1 MGAEG
6 ISSKFSGH
14 ACILFLLLSLSM
26 AHWSA
31 LLCAVVLLCLGV
43 SGFQDSIGHVCVQH
57 MGPSELQWTVMKG
70 NTSVGSVQW
79 NRGFGQARCQNLTQS
94 KALNDGDELVV
105 EFKALNKARWNS
117 IVVSIPTVYGSSSPL
132 WATIACYGSLEWQSC
147 NVIDDGLLGA
157 GLPVPPVLNDTC
169 SMSVIDRV
177 ACGQSNITQ
186 HACMSMGC
194 CWQQLEQNPANA
206 PWCFHKGP
214 SGGGPAPP
222 NKPLPFGPA
231 DCFVTHPAFGVSELI
246 LQKDITYGAAVNPY
260 FLGLDKTEILKLDIL
275 SPPQRDLRQLRP
287 AMVFIH
293 GGSFAGGDKS
303 GDQDFRHMV
312 ATHGYVVFSINYRMI
327 TGGLVP
333 AVWDLLRIKPAQIA
347 AEDARAAV
355 RYVKK
360 HAVELRVDPNRI
372 IVAGESAGAISAN
385 FYGFTKG
392 YTDGASGN
400 AGYDS
405 SINAVLSVSGS
416 MRDLAFC
423 ASVGSAPKYQPRLCA
438 VSSPPGRDLTQELN
452 KGDIPVIDLHGT
464 SDIIIPY
471 VAGREMINRA
481 NEVGVQ
487 SLLLTIPQAGHVPWG
502 NILDANE
509 TYLIQSLRF
518 ISGSLNLAEAECP
531 LREITTIV

>member
-1 MGAEG
+1 
-6 ISSKFSGH
+6 
-14 ACILFLLLSLSM
+14 M

-31 LLCAVVLLCLGV
+31 LLCAGLLLCQGV
-43 SGFQDSIGHVCVQH
+43 LGFQDTIGHVCVQH
-57 MGPSELQWTVMKG
+57 MGSSELQWAVMKG
-70 NTSVGSVQW
+70 KTSIGSTQL

-94 KALNDGDELVV
+94 KALKDGDQLAI
-105 EFKALNKARWNS
+105 EFNVLSKIGWNS
-117 IVVSIPTVYGSSSPL
+117 MSVSIPLVYGSSSPL
-132 WATIACYGSLEWQSC
+132 WVTIVCHGSLEWHSC
-147 NVIDDGLLGA
+147 NVTDEGLFGA
-157 GLPVPPVLNDTC
+157 DLPGPRVLQDTC

-177 ACGQSNITQ
+177 ACGQSNMTQ
-186 HACMSMGC
+186 HACESMGC
-194 CWQQLEQNPANA
+194 CWQQLKQNPTNA

-214 SGGGPAPP
+214 SGGRPAPP

-231 DCFVTHPAFGVSELI
+231 DCFVTHPAFDVSELV

-260 FLGLDKTEILKLDIL
+260 FLGLDKMEILKLDIL
-275 SPPQRDLRQLRP
+275 SPPHRDLRKLRP

-293 GGSFAGGDKS
+293 GGSFMGGDKS
-303 GDQDFRHMV
+303 VDQDFRQMI
-312 ATHGYVVFSINYRMI
+312 ATHGYVVFSINYRMV

-333 AVWDLLRIKPAQIA
+333 AVWDLLRTKPAQIA
-347 AEDARAAV
+347 AQDARAAV
-355 RYVKK
+355 RYVRK

-372 IVAGESAGAISAN
+372 IVGGESAGAISAN

-423 ASVGSAPKYQPRLCA
+423 ASVGSPPKYQPRVCA
-438 VSSPPGRDLTQELN
+438 LSSPPGRDLTKELS

-464 SDIIIPY
+464 SDTIIPY

-481 NEVGVQ
+481 HEVGVQ

-502 NILDANE
+502 NILDTNE
-509 TYLIQSLRF
+509 TYLIQALRF
-518 ISGSLNLAEAECP
+518 MSGSLNLAEAECP